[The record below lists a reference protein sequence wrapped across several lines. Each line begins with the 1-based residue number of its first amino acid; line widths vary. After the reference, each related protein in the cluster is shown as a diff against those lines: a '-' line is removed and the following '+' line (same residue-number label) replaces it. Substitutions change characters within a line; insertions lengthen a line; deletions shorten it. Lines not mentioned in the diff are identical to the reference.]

1 MREYGLADRLVSETD
16 TEVVA
21 ALLDT
26 LYDGNPIET
35 IRKAVKA
42 IAGSFALCIMFADR
56 PGKIYAVRNVSPM
69 IASYTDEGS
78 IIASDLTAIISFSKE
93 YFVVPEYHIL
103 TLSSTGI
110 RVEDMKGNM
119 VEPEML
125 KITWDITAAQ
135 KGGYPH
141 FMLKEIYEQP
151 EALRNTITPRIVNE
165 LPDFTE
171 DGIDDEVFKNLENIT
186 VVACGTAMHAGIVG
200 KAMIEKEL
208 KIPVN
213 VEIAS
218 EFRYKEP
225 LIN

>member
-1 MREYGLADRLVSETD
+1 
-16 TEVVA
+16 
-21 ALLDT
+21 
-26 LYDGNPIET
+26 
-35 IRKAVKA
+35 
-42 IAGSFALCIMFADR
+42 
-56 PGKIYAVRNVSPM
+56 
-69 IASYTDEGS
+69 
-78 IIASDLTAIISFSKE
+78 
-93 YFVVPEYHIL
+93 
-103 TLSSTGI
+103 
-110 RVEDMKGNM
+110 
-119 VEPEML
+119 
-125 KITWDITAAQ
+125 
-135 KGGYPH
+135 
-141 FMLKEIYEQP
+141 MLKEIYEQP

-225 LIN
+225 LINEKTLVIVTSQSGETIDTLEALRLAKRCGSERAITSFIHMPVLRSQLQVPRHIRYRWLQCISLDADLAMSRVYTLRTGQRNSSDSFRALSR

>member
-1 MREYGLADRLVSETD
+1 MGH
-16 TEVVA
+16 
-21 ALLDT
+21 
-26 LYDGNPIET
+26 N
-35 IRKAVKA
+35 
-42 IAGSFALCIMFADR
+42 
-56 PGKIYAVRNVSPM
+56 
-69 IASYTDEGS
+69 
-78 IIASDLTAIISFSKE
+78 
-93 YFVVPEYHIL
+93 
-103 TLSSTGI
+103 
-110 RVEDMKGNM
+110 
-119 VEPEML
+119 
-125 KITWDITAAQ
+125 
-135 KGGYPH
+135 GGYPH

-225 LIN
+225 LINEKTLVIVTSQSGETIDTLEALRLAKRCGSKVLSIVNVKGSITSFIHMPVLRSQLQVPRHIRYRWLQCISLDADLAMSRVYTLRTGQRHSSDSFRALSR